1 MKKLMFLVGLFF
13 ISILIAPVTSHA
25 IGFEAAIGGWNQSP
39 QGDLSYELVTG
50 DDSIDL
56 ENDLKYD
63 DIFGVTARVKVDMP
77 LILPNVYI
85 MSTPT
90 KFDGKVSKSVD
101 FNFGGINFK
110 QDVEFDSEVTLNN
123 YDVALYYGIPFLKT
137 ASLGKV
143 NVDVGINV
151 RIYDFQAKISQ
162 TILGITLEES
172 ESFTFPVPML
182 FLAAQVKPIDMFA
195 VEAEARV
202 ISYDENQVYSL
213 IGRLK
218 VKVFG
223 PLFAAGGYRYDK
235 IKFDSEDVEADITL
249 SGPFVEAGFE
259 F

>member
-1 MKKLMFLVGLFF
+1 MKKLMFFVGLFF

-25 IGFEAAIGGWNQSP
+25 IGLEAAIGGWNQSP
-39 QGDLSYELVTG
+39 QGNLSYKLVTG
-50 DDSIDL
+50 NDSIDL
-56 ENDLKYD
+56 EKDLNYD

-85 MSTPT
+85 MSTPA
-90 KFDGKVSKSVD
+90 KFDGKGSKSVD

-110 QDVEFDSEVTLNN
+110 QDVEFDSEVTLNS

-143 NVDVGINV
+143 NVDVGINM

-162 TILGITLEES
+162 ETLNS
-172 ESFTFPVPML
+172 EASASLSFTVLMV
-182 FLAAQVKPIDMFA
+182 FLAAQLKPIDVFA
-195 VEAEARV
+195 VEAEVRGK
-202 ISYDENQVYSL
+202 SYDENQIYSL

-249 SGPFVEAGFE
+249 SGPFVEAGFA

>member
-13 ISILIAPVTSHA
+13 IFILIAPVTSHA

-56 ENDLKYD
+56 EKDLKYD
-63 DIFGVTARVKVDMP
+63 DIFGITARLKVDMP

-90 KFDGKVSKSVD
+90 KFDGKGSKSVP
-101 FNFGGINFK
+101 FNFGDVSFT

-151 RIYDFQAKISQ
+151 RVYDFQAKISQ
-162 TILGITLEES
+162 GILEES

-182 FLAAQVKPIDMFA
+182 FLAAQVKPIDIFA
-195 VEAEARV
+195 VEAEVRG
-202 ISYDENQVYSL
+202 ISYDENQVYSF

-235 IKFDSEDVEADITL
+235 IKFDTEDVEADITL
-249 SGPFVEAGFE
+249 SGPFIEAGFA

>member
-25 IGFEAAIGGWNQSP
+25 IGLEAAIGGWNQSP
-39 QGDLSYELVTG
+39 QGDLSYKLVTG
-50 DDSIDL
+50 NDSIDL
-56 ENDLKYD
+56 EKDLNYD

-85 MSTPT
+85 MSTST
-90 KFDGKVSKSVD
+90 KFDGKGSKSVD
-101 FNFGGINFK
+101 FNFGDINFK
-110 QDVEFDSEVTLNN
+110 QGVEFDSEVTLNN

-137 ASLGKV
+137 ASLGKI

-172 ESFTFPVPML
+172 ESFTFPVTMI
-182 FLAAQVKPIDMFA
+182 FLAAQLKPIDIFA
-195 VEAEARV
+195 VEAEVRG
-202 ISYDENQVYSL
+202 ISYDENQISSL

>member
-13 ISILIAPVTSHA
+13 IFILIAPVTSHA

-56 ENDLKYD
+56 EKDLKYD
-63 DIFGVTARVKVDMP
+63 DIFGITARLKVDMP

-90 KFDGKVSKSVD
+90 KFDGKGSKSVD
-101 FNFGGINFK
+101 FNFGDVSFT

-137 ASLGKV
+137 ASLGKA

-162 TILGITLEES
+162 GILEES
-172 ESFTFPVPML
+172 ESFTFPVPMV
-182 FLAAQVKPIDMFA
+182 FLAAQLKPIDIFA
-195 VEAEARV
+195 VEAEVRG

-235 IKFDSEDVEADITL
+235 IKFDTEDVEADITL
-249 SGPFVEAGFE
+249 SGPFIEAGFA

>member
-25 IGFEAAIGGWNQSP
+25 IGLEAAIGGWNQSP
-39 QGDLSYELVTG
+39 QGDLSYKLVTG

-56 ENDLKYD
+56 EKDLNYD

-90 KFDGKVSKSVD
+90 KFDGKGGKSVN
-101 FNFGGINFK
+101 FNFGGIAFDK
-110 QDVEFDSEVTLNN
+110 DVEFDSEVTLNH

-162 TILGITLEES
+162 ETLNNEAS
-172 ESFTFPVPML
+172 TSFTFPVPMV

-202 ISYDENQVYSL
+202 ISFDKNQISSL

-235 IKFDSEDVEADITL
+235 IKFDTEDVEADITL

>member
-13 ISILIAPVTSHA
+13 IFILIAPVTSHA

-56 ENDLKYD
+56 EKDLKYD
-63 DIFGVTARVKVDMP
+63 DIFGITARLKVDMP

-90 KFDGKVSKSVD
+90 KFDGKGSKSVD
-101 FNFGGINFK
+101 FNFGDVSFT

-151 RIYDFQAKISQ
+151 RVYDFQAKISQ
-162 TILGITLEES
+162 GILEES
-172 ESFTFPVPML
+172 ESFTFPVPMV
-182 FLAAQVKPIDMFA
+182 FLAAQLKPIDIFA
-195 VEAEARV
+195 VEAEVRG

-235 IKFDSEDVEADITL
+235 IKFDTEDVEADITL
-249 SGPFVEAGFE
+249 SGPFIEAGFA

>member
-25 IGFEAAIGGWNQSP
+25 IGLEAAIGGWNQSP
-39 QGDLSYELVTG
+39 QGDLSYKLVTG
-50 DDSIDL
+50 NDSIDL
-56 ENDLKYD
+56 EKDLKYD

-90 KFDGKVSKSVD
+90 KFDGKGSKSVD
-101 FNFGGINFK
+101 FNFGDINFK
-110 QDVEFDSEVTLNN
+110 QDVEFDSEVTLNH

-151 RIYDFQAKISQ
+151 RIYDFQAKVSQ
-162 TILGITLEES
+162 TILGIPLEES
-172 ESFTFPVPML
+172 ESFTLPVPML

-202 ISYDENQVYSL
+202 ISYDENQISSL

-235 IKFDSEDVEADITL
+235 IKFDTEDVGADITL

>member
-13 ISILIAPVTSHA
+13 SFILIAPVASYA

-39 QGDLSYELVTG
+39 QGDLSYKLVTG
-50 DDSIDL
+50 NDSIDL
-56 ENDLKYD
+56 EKDLKYD

-90 KFDGKVSKSVD
+90 KFDGKGSKSVD
-101 FNFGGINFK
+101 FNFGGIAFNK
-110 QDVEFDSEVTLNN
+110 DVEFDSEVTLNN

-151 RIYDFQAKISQ
+151 RIYDFQAKVSQ
-162 TILGITLEES
+162 TILGIPLEES
-172 ESFTFPVPML
+172 ESFTLPVPML

-202 ISYDENQVYSL
+202 ISYDENQISSL

-235 IKFDSEDVEADITL
+235 IKFDTEDVGADITL

>member
-13 ISILIAPVTSHA
+13 IFILIAPVTSHA

-56 ENDLKYD
+56 EKDLKYD
-63 DIFGVTARVKVDMP
+63 DIFGITARLKVDMP

-90 KFDGKVSKSVD
+90 KFDGKGSKSVP
-101 FNFGGINFK
+101 FNFGDVSFT

-151 RIYDFQAKISQ
+151 RVYDFQAKISQ
-162 TILGITLEES
+162 GILEES

-182 FLAAQVKPIDMFA
+182 FLAAQVKPIDIFA
-195 VEAEARV
+195 VEAEVRG

-235 IKFDSEDVEADITL
+235 IKFDTEDVEADITL
-249 SGPFVEAGFE
+249 SGPFIEAGFA

>member
-1 MKKLMFLVGLFF
+1 MEK
-13 ISILIAPVTSHA
+13 
-25 IGFEAAIGGWNQSP
+25 
-39 QGDLSYELVTG
+39 DL
-50 DDSIDL
+50 
-56 ENDLKYD
+56 NYD

-90 KFDGKVSKSVD
+90 KFDGKGSKSVD

-110 QDVEFDSEVTLNN
+110 QDVEFDSEVTLNS

-137 ASLGKV
+137 ASLDKV
-143 NVDVGINV
+143 NVDVGINM

-162 TILGITLEES
+162 ETLNS
-172 ESFTFPVPML
+172 EASASLSFPVLMV
-182 FLAAQVKPIDMFA
+182 FLAAQLKPIDVFA
-195 VEAEARV
+195 VEAEVRGK
-202 ISYDENQVYSL
+202 SYDENQIYSL

-249 SGPFVEAGFE
+249 SGPFVEAGFA

>member
-13 ISILIAPVTSHA
+13 IFILIAPVTSHA

-56 ENDLKYD
+56 EKDLKYD
-63 DIFGVTARVKVDMP
+63 DIFGITARLKVDMP

-90 KFDGKVSKSVD
+90 KFDGKGSKSVP
-101 FNFGGINFK
+101 FNFGDVSFT

-151 RIYDFQAKISQ
+151 RVYDFQAKISQ
-162 TILGITLEES
+162 GILEES
-172 ESFTFPVPML
+172 ESFTFPVPMV
-182 FLAAQVKPIDMFA
+182 FLAAQLKPIDIFA
-195 VEAEARV
+195 VEAEVRG

-235 IKFDSEDVEADITL
+235 IKFDTEDVEADITL
-249 SGPFVEAGFE
+249 SGPFIEAGFA

>member
-39 QGDLSYELVTG
+39 QGDLSYGLVTG

-56 ENDLKYD
+56 EKDLKYD
-63 DIFGVTARVKVDMP
+63 DYIGFTGRLKIDMP
-77 LILPNVYI
+77 LIWPNIYL
-85 MSTPT
+85 MATST
-90 KFDGKVSKSVD
+90 KFDGKGSKSVD
-101 FNFGGINFK
+101 FNFGGTTFSSDLDFN
-110 QDVEFDSEVTLNN
+110 SEVTLNH
-123 YDVALYYGIPFLKT
+123 YDVALYYGVPFIST
-137 ASLGKV
+137 ASLGMF
-143 NVDVGINV
+143 NVDAGINV
-151 RIYDFQAKISQ
+151 RVYDFQAKINQ
-162 TILGITLEES
+162 GISEET
-172 ESFTFPVPML
+172 ESFTLPVPML

-202 ISYDENQVYSL
+202 ISYNENQVYSL

-235 IKFDSEDVEADITL
+235 IKFDTEDVEADITL
-249 SGPFVEAGFE
+249 SGPFVEAGFA